1 MEVGQE
7 ASWLGTKL
15 GFTMSRGGAVARE
28 DVRTVNLCL
37 FCSLF
42 RSFAFVFVLLI
53 ISLFCVGVRCG
64 DFVVCLPVGRRGGV
78 ERVAACR
85 MRRG

>member
-42 RSFAFVFVLLI
+42 RSFAWGCVVGILLFVFLWED
-53 ISLFCVGVRCG
+53 VGGWSGLRH
-64 DFVVCLPVGRRGGV
+64 V
-78 ERVAACR
+78 E
-85 MRRG
+85 

>member
-37 FCSLF
+37 FCSLV
-42 RSFAFVFVLLI
+42 RSFAHYFALL
-53 ISLFCVGVRCG
+53 
-64 DFVVCLPVGRRGGV
+64 RGG
-78 ERVAACR
+78 ALWGFCCLSSCGKTWGGGAGCG
-85 MRRG
+85 M